1 MPTLQRPLAFL
12 ALSVALAVPA
22 GAAAQGSSR
31 TEAQYLGGVAV
42 VGGAASPTGFQH
54 ALVLQHDSAWSR
66 GYNFFWLE
74 MLCCEDPVANREAFL
89 EWYSTLD
96 LGALIGSDLS
106 FGPVRGLG
114 INGGVNW
121 GAQSRFT
128 KFTPGLRLMF
138 DLPGFTFA
146 NLNLNWLVDFGE
158 GPRDDAVLD
167 VDFSWGRPFEIG
179 GASFSAEGHIEWQSP
194 HDRGDGGRAPYVV
207 LLQPQLRYDLGKTLS
222 GAAGRLLVGTELLV
236 WRNKFRVEGAH
247 EFLPKLMVVF
257 GF

>member
-1 MPTLQRPLAFL
+1 MPTLRRRPALL

-22 GAAAQGSSR
+22 GAAAQGYSR
-31 TEAQYLGGVAV
+31 TEAQYQGGVAV
-42 VGGAASPTGFQH
+42 VGGVVSPPGFHHLLMLQH
-54 ALVLQHDSAWSR
+54 ASAWSR
-66 GYNFFWLE
+66 GSNFFFVE
-74 MLCCEDPVANREAFL
+74 FVCCDEPVSNRDAYL

-96 LGALIGSDLS
+96 LGALTGSDLS

-128 KFTPGLRLMF
+128 KFTPGLRLML
-138 DLPGFTFA
+138 DLPGFAFA
-146 NLNLNWLVDFGE
+146 NLDLNWLVDFGE
-158 GPRDDAVLD
+158 GPRDDGVLD
-167 VDFSWGRPFEIG
+167 VDFNWARPFEIG
-179 GASFSAEGHIEWQSP
+179 GAAFSVEGHGEWQSP

-207 LLQPQLRYDLGKTLS
+207 LLQPQIRYDLGKTLS

-236 WRNKFRVEGAH
+236 WRNKFGVEGAH
-247 EFLPKLMVVF
+247 EFLPKLLVVF